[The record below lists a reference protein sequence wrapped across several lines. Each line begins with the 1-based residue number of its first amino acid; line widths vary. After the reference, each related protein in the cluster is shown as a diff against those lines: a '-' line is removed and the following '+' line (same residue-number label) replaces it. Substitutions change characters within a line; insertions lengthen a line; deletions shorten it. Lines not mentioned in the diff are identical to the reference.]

1 MMVRIMKILLFGRL
15 ADRAGR
21 EVEIDVPAAGCTI
34 AALRDL
40 VAAACPGLAGE
51 LDPARIR
58 ACIDR
63 ELASEGSLA
72 RPGQEVAFLPPLSG
86 G

>member
-1 MMVRIMKILLFGRL
+1 MEILLFGRL
-15 ADRAGR
+15 AESAGR
-21 EVEIDVPAAGCTI
+21 AVEHEVGAGCTI
-34 AALRDL
+34 AELRR
-40 VAAACPGLAGE
+40 GLADA
-51 LDPARIR
+51 LPALAEVICLPSTR

-63 ELASEGSLA
+63 QMVGEEAMV